1 MIKNAKFLV
10 ALLIFLLFI
19 VSTFANRTT
28 SNIKLNDHIYIHSV
42 LLNNENSLEIMDI
55 LGMIEKNNNKKIFI
69 SEYYFVLQ
77 KDYKKELENIKD
89 MYSQE
94 NYYWHYIKNRASLAT
109 INTEKNTFKNI
120 SQDKIVTNTKFFK
133 NDYSKVMK
141 STSLHTFV
149 HKDKLNIFLLHFN
162 KVLPNIIEVKPNI
175 FIFS

>member
-1 MIKNAKFLV
+1 
-10 ALLIFLLFI
+10 
-19 VSTFANRTT
+19 
-28 SNIKLNDHIYIHSV
+28 
-42 LLNNENSLEIMDI
+42 
-55 LGMIEKNNNKKIFI
+55 
-69 SEYYFVLQ
+69 
-77 KDYKKELENIKD
+77 

-149 HKDKLNIFLLHFN
+149 HKDKLNIFLLNFN